1 MKDKQSPPGA
11 NCQMLRR
18 KKMFKLIDNT
28 QLYQDRLR
36 QWEKESEKYADKI
49 RLSFIPVDWFTVYT
63 IEGFLDKQEEK

>member
-1 MKDKQSPPGA
+1 
-11 NCQMLRR
+11 
-18 KKMFKLIDNT
+18 MFKLIDNT